1 MITVDWIDGDATEAL
16 WSEWRSL
23 LDDACSSVEVL
34 DTQLSV
40 NETAETIS
48 SAGFLMESV
57 RALHSLGGV
66 LHLVVTPIIDVA
78 ADAELMRRWSEA
90 KDLDGSD
97 RDEETDQRR
106 DIRVVFAAIVDR
118 ARQCCL
124 EVEKVLSQVA
134 REAEDSGRPSSA
146 SLVALSDT
154 TAVLTEWSRIYV
166 EAALG
171 FHRVHGFLP
180 DTALGGG
187 SMNDLLDRERSEH
200 LRAALECDRSPLV
213 HAI

>member
-1 MITVDWIDGDATEAL
+1 MVNVDRVGRDVAEAP
-16 WSEWRSL
+16 WSEWWFL

-34 DTQLSV
+34 DTQFSV

-57 RALHSLGGV
+57 SALLSQGGV
-66 LHLVVTPIIDVA
+66 LHLVATPIIDVA
-78 ADAELMRRWSEA
+78 ADAELMRRWNEA

-97 RDEETDQRR
+97 RAEETDQRS
-106 DIRVVFAAIVDR
+106 DIRVAFAAIVDR

-124 EVEKVLSQVA
+124 EVEKMLSQVA
-134 REAEDSGRPSSA
+134 REAGNSGRPSSA
-146 SLVALSDT
+146 SLLALSDA

-171 FHRVHGFLP
+171 FHRVLGFLP

-187 SMNDLLDRERSEH
+187 SMNDLLDWERSEH
-200 LRAALECDRSPLV
+200 LRAALERDRSPLV